1 MIKKDHGVNVVP
13 QTVRNV
19 LKKFGYNVC
28 TPRQKP
34 FISAVNKRKRLYFSK
49 AHIDKTI
56 SFWNSVIFSD
66 ELKFNVFSSDSR
78 GKV

>member
-1 MIKKDHGVNVVP
+1 MIKKDFGVNVVP
-13 QTVRNV
+13 QTVSV
-19 LKKFGYNVC
+19 LKRFGYNGC
-28 TPRQKP
+28 TPKQKP
-34 FISAVNKRKRLYFSK
+34 FKSAVNNRKRLYFSK
-49 AHIDKTI
+49 AHIDKPI